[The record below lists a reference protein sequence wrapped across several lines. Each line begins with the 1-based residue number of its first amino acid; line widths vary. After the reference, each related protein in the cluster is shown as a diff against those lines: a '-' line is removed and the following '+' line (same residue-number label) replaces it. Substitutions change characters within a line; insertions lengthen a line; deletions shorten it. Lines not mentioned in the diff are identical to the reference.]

1 MGAKDGLRAHV
12 GLGRRGVSAA
22 AVGVGGG
29 SWCWLSA
36 LASLS
41 AHCWLVARLLFFADG
56 VCMPWLALE
65 PCDRDLAFFS
75 LI

>member
-1 MGAKDGLRAHV
+1 
-12 GLGRRGVSAA
+12 
-22 AVGVGGG
+22 
-29 SWCWLSA
+29 LSA

-41 AHCWLVARLLFFADG
+41 AHCWLVVRLFLFADE
-56 VCMPWLALE
+56 VCMSWLALE